1 MEAYEK
7 EDVTM
12 KRRVLASILTLLL
25 LLSLTACGGAK
36 MEAPARTE
44 EAAKSE
50 PMAEAPAAGEMNYGS
65 DMMYDAVMEESK
77 SEAGG
82 ATVPQEQK
90 LIITAR
96 MELETTEFE
105 PAVQGLNDLVAEFG
119 GYFENSSIANRKS
132 GSRWADYTVR
142 VPATRY
148 ELFMNQ
154 VGELCHETW
163 REASAQNITEAY
175 YDTQGR
181 LKTQQIKLERLQE
194 LLSKAELMED
204 IITIESAISETEW
217 NIDNLSGTLRRY
229 DAKVDYATVNVNL
242 NEVYKL
248 SNVETVPETFGQ
260 RLGRAFG
267 NGMKNFVNNVEDLVV
282 SFAYNWIGILIWIG
296 VIAVAV
302 TVVRK
307 RVRRSRLH
315 LPKLGRK
322 SAPVEKNDDKQDEI

>member
-1 MEAYEK
+1 
-7 EDVTM
+7 M

-25 LLSLTACGGAK
+25 LSLTACGGSKA
-36 MEAPARTE
+36 EAPARTE

-175 YDTQGR
+175 
-181 LKTQQIKLERLQE
+181 
-194 LLSKAELMED
+194 
-204 IITIESAISETEW
+204 
-217 NIDNLSGTLRRY
+217 
-229 DAKVDYATVNVNL
+229 
-242 NEVYKL
+242 
-248 SNVETVPETFGQ
+248 
-260 RLGRAFG
+260 
-267 NGMKNFVNNVEDLVV
+267 
-282 SFAYNWIGILIWIG
+282 
-296 VIAVAV
+296 
-302 TVVRK
+302 
-307 RVRRSRLH
+307 
-315 LPKLGRK
+315 
-322 SAPVEKNDDKQDEI
+322 

>member
-1 MEAYEK
+1 
-7 EDVTM
+7 M
-12 KRRVLASILTLLL
+12 KRRVLAGILTLLL
-25 LLSLTACGGAK
+25 LLTLTACGGGAK
-36 MEAPARTE
+36 TE

-82 ATVPQEQK
+82 ASVPQEQK

-96 MELETTEFE
+96 MELETTDFE

-175 YDTQGR
+175 YDTAAR
-181 LKTQQIKLERLQE
+181 LETAEIKLDRLQE
-194 LLSKAELMED
+194 LLKKADNMAD
-204 IITIESAISETEW
+204 IITIESAISETEYT
-217 NIDNLSGTLRRY
+217 IESLILYEGDMIP
-229 DAKVDYATVNVNL
+229 
-242 NEVYKL
+242 
-248 SNVETVPETFGQ
+248 VPETPEYNYYRF
-260 RLGRAFG
+260 LGF
-267 NGMKNFVNNVEDLVV
+267 FTE
-282 SFAYNWIGILIWIG
+282 SFANEVCKFKTVKNHGFVCTVADIPLIIGRKCGCG
-296 VIAVAV
+296 VICVFVLDAASC
-302 TVVRK
+302 K
-307 RVRRSRLH
+307 H
-315 LPKLGRK
+315 
-322 SAPVEKNDDKQDEI
+322 

>member
-1 MEAYEK
+1 
-7 EDVTM
+7 M

-25 LLSLTACGGAK
+25 LLTLTACGGGKTEEPAK
-36 MEAPARTE
+36 SEAPAMTE
-44 EAAKSE
+44 EAAKVE
-50 PMAEAPAAGEMNYGS
+50 YGS
-65 DMMYDAVMEESK
+65 DVMYDAAESE
-77 SEAGG
+77 SATGG
-82 ATVPQEQK
+82 ANVPQEQK

-119 GYFENSSIANRKS
+119 GYFENSSVANRKS

-142 VPATRY
+142 IPSTRY

-204 IITIESAISETEW
+204 IITIEAAISETEW
-217 NIDNLSGTLRRY
+217 QIDELSGTLRHY
-229 DAKVDYATVNVNL
+229 DSKVDYATIYINL
-242 NEVYKL
+242 HEVYKL
-248 SNVETVPETFGQ
+248 SNVETVPDTFGD
-260 RLGRAFG
+260 RLGEAFFSG
-267 NGMKNFVNNVEDLVV
+267 ISNFGEFLEDLAVSLAYGWIWWLIVIVV
-282 SFAYNWIGILIWIG
+282 AVVVVRVLRKKGILRMPR
-296 VIAVAV
+296 
-302 TVVRK
+302 RK
-307 RVRRSRLH
+307 
-315 LPKLGRK
+315 KK
-322 SAPVEKNDDKQDEI
+322 ADDKQDET

>member
-1 MEAYEK
+1 
-7 EDVTM
+7 M

-25 LLSLTACGGAK
+25 LLTLTACGGGKTEEPAK
-36 MEAPARTE
+36 SEAPAMTE
-44 EAAKSE
+44 EAAKVE
-50 PMAEAPAAGEMNYGS
+50 YGS
-65 DMMYDAVMEESK
+65 DVMYDAAESE
-77 SEAGG
+77 SATGG
-82 ATVPQEQK
+82 ANVPQEQK

-119 GYFENSSIANRKS
+119 GYFENSSVANRKS

-142 VPATRY
+142 IPSTRY

-204 IITIESAISETEW
+204 IITIEAAISETEW
-217 NIDNLSGTLRRY
+217 QIDELSGTLRHY
-229 DAKVDYATVNVNL
+229 DSKVDYATIYINL
-242 NEVYKL
+242 HEVYKL
-248 SNVETVPETFGQ
+248 SNVETVPDTFGD
-260 RLGRAFG
+260 RLGEAFFSG
-267 NGMKNFVNNVEDLVV
+267 ISNFGEFLEDLAVSLAYGWIWWLIVIVV
-282 SFAYNWIGILIWIG
+282 AVVVVRVLRKKGILRMPR
-296 VIAVAV
+296 
-302 TVVRK
+302 RK
-307 RVRRSRLH
+307 KKV
-315 LPKLGRK
+315 
-322 SAPVEKNDDKQDEI
+322 DDKQDET

>member
-1 MEAYEK
+1 
-7 EDVTM
+7 M
-12 KRRVLASILTLLL
+12 KRRVLAGILTLLL
-25 LLSLTACGGAK
+25 LLTLTACGGGKAS
-36 MEAPARTE
+36 PSRTE

-65 DMMYDAVMEESK
+65 DMMYDAVTEESK

-82 ATVPQEQK
+82 AIVPQEQK

-119 GYFENSSIANRKS
+119 GYFENSSVANRKS
-132 GSRWADYTVR
+132 GSRWADYTIR
-142 VPATRY
+142 VPSTRY

-217 NIDNLSGTLRRY
+217 MIDELSGTLRHY
-229 DAKVDYATVNVNL
+229 DSKVDYATIYINL
-242 NEVYKL
+242 REVYKL
-248 SNVETVPETFGQ
+248 SDVEAVPDTFGQ
-260 RLGRAFG
+260 RMGAAFA
-267 NGMKNFVNNVEDLVV
+267 NGMSDFGEFLENLAV
-282 SFAYNWIGILIWIG
+282 SFAYGWIWW
-296 VIAVAV
+296 VIVIVAV
-302 TVVRK
+302 VVVVR
-307 RVRRSRLH
+307 VL
-315 LPKLGRK
+315 RK
-322 SAPVEKNDDKQDEI
+322 KGIMRMPLRKKKKTDDKQDEN